1 MSDSILA
8 SMNDL
13 EQTSKQL
20 VTELKSA
27 TAEIQQS
34 TSLINP
40 SSPPVAQITKV
51 ELSEATFFILGYFA
65 TCLNFGLVP
74 LEYPIPTNWSEADML
89 HLSGQLEVASLMR
102 QMSGKGYFKYVAVKK
117 ENPTRHVIVATRA

>member
-65 TCLNFGLVP
+65 TCLNFGSCASRISNSNK
-74 LEYPIPTNWSEADML
+74 LE
-89 HLSGQLEVASLMR
+89 
-102 QMSGKGYFKYVAVKK
+102 
-117 ENPTRHVIVATRA
+117 